1 MNSVR
6 SFFVM
11 LAGITLVGIL
21 AILTASIS
29 VVFVGLLS
37 VSLVA
42 RALTVR
48 LQPKPV
54 PVRAKQKTRSD
65 NIRVWNDGR
74 GTIIDM

>member
-11 LAGITLVGIL
+11 LTGVTLVGIL
-21 AILTASIS
+21 AILTASLS

-42 RALTVR
+42 RALTLR
-48 LQPKPV
+48 LQPKRV
-54 PVRAKQKTRSD
+54 PVRTKQQAKTHD
-65 NIRVWNDGR
+65 IRVWNDGR

>member
-11 LAGITLVGIL
+11 LTGITLVAIL
-21 AILTASIS
+21 AIVTASIS

-42 RALTVR
+42 RALSLR
-48 LQPKPV
+48 FQAKPV
-54 PVRAKQKTRSD
+54 PVRAKQQPRSND
-65 NIRVWNDGR
+65 VRVWNDGR